1 MNLREHGVAVNREYQ
16 ELVRNMSI
24 NPKGFTYSLSL
35 EAARVILE
43 NKLDRA
49 RLQWLIDKR
58 GWAEFVEKTDRN
70 LKALLA
76 SSISALNPTAV
87 NAGLGLGLG
96 MAAGWVLGAAFA
108 PITGGASFFAM
119 TSLGASGAL
128 WGGLYGFTK
137 TMGSWHDAYS
147 TYSANRQDMISIV
160 ARALRE
166 TYTAE
171 EMLDRLLGTDLLL
184 APWDDDSIIA
194 IDVYA
199 GLSLPEYN
207 KKLAKIQGYRLASV
221 FGDDAF
227 AGHFVWWHKS
237 MAMPS
242 ELDLE
247 NHLICTRKILLE
259 ARSS

>member
-1 MNLREHGVAVNREYQ
+1 MNLREHGVAVDREFRR
-16 ELVRNMSI
+16 LVKNMSVD
-24 NPKGFTYSLSL
+24 PKDFTYSLSL

-43 NKLDRA
+43 NKLDRD
-49 RLQWLIDKR
+49 RLQWLIDQR
-58 GWAEFVEKTDRN
+58 GWAEFVDKTDQD

-76 SSISALNPTAV
+76 SSVSALNPTAV
-87 NAGLGLGLG
+87 NAGIGLGLG
-96 MAAGWVLGAAFA
+96 MAAGWILGAAFA

-147 TYSANRQDMISIV
+147 AYSAKRQDMISVV
-160 ARALRE
+160 ARDLRV

-171 EMLDRLLGTDLLL
+171 EMLDRLLGTDLLV
-184 APWDDDSIIA
+184 APWGDDRIIA

-199 GLSLPEYN
+199 GLSLSEYN
-207 KKLAKIQGYRLASV
+207 KKLAKIQDYRLANV
-221 FGDDAF
+221 FGVDAF

-237 MAMPS
+237 MSMPS
-242 ELDLE
+242 VQDLE
-247 NHLICTRKILLE
+247 SHLICTRKIMLE
-259 ARSS
+259 GRYS